1 MPSPPADAPRP
12 RAAARELR
20 LFGVAACRA
29 VFQRRPEAIR
39 KIYLDEARIPRFRDV
54 LAWCARARVG
64 YRVVVSED
72 LERLTRSQHHEGVVF
87 DVLPQPE
94 PALDE
99 WMKTVPAGPMQLVW
113 LVGVGNPHNF
123 GAMLRAAANFGVA
136 AVLLAATARLGVSG
150 AAARVAEGGA
160 EVVPVV
166 RYAAEDRTLPA
177 LKRAG
182 FTVMATSS
190 HGAVSLHS
198 QALPQRVCWMMG
210 AEGEGLPGELLA
222 AADRVV
228 AIPGTGAVESLNVAG
243 ALAVLLSEHWRQHRR

>member
-1 MPSPPADAPRP
+1 MPSPLVDARRP
-12 RAAARELR
+12 RGGGRELR
-20 LFGVAACRA
+20 LFGIAACRA
-29 VFQRRPEAIR
+29 VFERRPDAIR

-64 YRVVVSED
+64 YRVVASED

-87 DVLPQPE
+87 DVLPREE
-94 PALDE
+94 PTLDD
-99 WMKTVPAGPMQLVW
+99 WLQTAPAGPVQLVW

-136 AVLLAATARLGVSG
+136 AVLLAATARLGISG

-160 EVVPVV
+160 EVVPVL
-166 RYAAEDRTLPA
+166 RHAADDQTLLA
-177 LKRAG
+177 LRRAG
-182 FTVMATSS
+182 FAVIATSS
-190 HGAVSLHS
+190 RGAVSLYA
-198 QALPQRVCWMMG
+198 QPLPARVCWVMG
-210 AEGEGLPGELLA
+210 AEGEGLPGDLLA

-243 ALAVLLSEHWRQHRR
+243 ALAVLLSEHWRQQQR